1 MKGGN
6 MSKHVRN
13 AVLTLGLGLWLSGV
27 AFAQL
32 KDNIEI
38 NLFGGGSW
46 YSAKNFEISYPQSV
60 TPILG
65 RFHFDNAWKGG
76 VRLGVYTRGHWGEE
90 FFYSYEPNNAHF
102 IRRTPPTGAFDL
114 SVQVHSYGATALYYL
129 NDDESQRWRPFLSV
143 GLGGTVYMLT
153 ADARTFATDPLRGN
167 LLDIDNSNELVFN
180 YGAGVKT
187 RGSRWLGF
195 RADVRGFVGRTP
207 SFGLARRST
216 DPNATVFPVSGGLY
230 NAEASAG
237 VILYFFGKR

>member
-6 MSKHVRN
+6 MRKHVRY
-13 AVLTLGLGLWLSGV
+13 AALTLGLGLWVSGV

-32 KDNIEI
+32 KDNIEV

-46 YSAKNFEISYPQSV
+46 YSAKNFQISSPQSV
-60 TPILG
+60 TPIDG
-65 RFHFDNAWKGG
+65 RFRFGSTWTGG
-76 VRLGVYTRGHWGEE
+76 VRLGVYTRGHWSEE
-90 FFYSYEPNNAHF
+90 FFYRYEPNTAHF
-102 IRRTPPTGAFDL
+102 IRRTPPTT
-114 SVQVHSYGATALYYL
+114 SVNLPVQIHNYGVTALYYL
-129 NDDESQRWRPFLSV
+129 NDDESQRFRPFLSI
-143 GLGGTVYMLT
+143 GLGGTLYKLT
-153 ADARTFATDPLRGN
+153 SDAQTFATDPLRGN
-167 LLDIDNSNELVFN
+167 LPDIDNSNELVMN

-216 DPNATVFPVSGGLY
+216 DPNATVFPVAGALY